1 MFKKYNSK
9 EVGAYLSQLV
19 LKNFKNERQFC
30 KRCVELQN
38 IEPTNEEIHKMQDR
52 YSHIKKG
59 NRNIQV
65 EDLPIFCELLK
76 ASCEQILTAGNCF
89 TPISGHITNYEI
101 AFSDDPKVWEY
112 YINHD
117 EKLILNSD
125 EYCKTILDYAIEF
138 KNYKL
143 LKYLIDNGYIW
154 FVDNS
159 KWQGYS
165 FGAGTKIER
174 REPER
179 RDCAVPYYIQ
189 DQEKMRTNLVALAIE
204 NHDYSIL
211 DKLKAR
217 ETPALYNTTNWGMPE
232 ADTEKYRNV
241 DLIHSLEKADE
252 KILDYFSTEFKI
264 EACPKDVHTFMYPD
278 LGEVIDLIVKS
289 NRRIEAELIIRRI
302 LKHNQE
308 TYLLIVRMIKEAFEF
323 LKKEPG
329 SDYLKDYHKKVVYEW
344 YQFNPHNNMVSY
356 CFYKG
361 KHDSMRI
368 ITNVFRITQRSS
380 SPLINELIKESNAW
394 FDKIA
399 TLKESEYHE

>member
-1 MFKKYNSK
+1 MFKMYNSK

-19 LKNFKNERQFC
+19 LKSFKNERQFC
-30 KRCVELQN
+30 KKCVELQN
-38 IEPTNEEIHKMQDR
+38 LEPTDDEIHKMQDR

-59 NRNIQV
+59 TRNIQV
-65 EDLPIFCELLK
+65 EDLPIFCELLGV
-76 ASCEQILTAGNCF
+76 SCEQILTAGNFF

-101 AFSDDPKVWEY
+101 AFSNDPKVWEY

-159 KWQGYS
+159 KWQGYT

-179 RDCAVPYYIQ
+179 HDCSVPYEIQ
-189 DQEKMRTNLVALAIE
+189 DQEKMRTDLVALAIE

-217 ETPALYNTTNWGMPE
+217 ETPALYNANNFGIPE
-232 ADTEKYRNV
+232 IDTEKYRNV
-241 DLIHSLEKADE
+241 DLIHSLENADE
-252 KILDYFSTEFKI
+252 KILDYFSTEF
-264 EACPKDVHTFMYPD
+264 EVEVRPKDVHTFMYPD

-289 NRRIEAELIIRRI
+289 NRKEAELLIRRV
-302 LKHNQE
+302 LKHNKE
-308 TYLLIVRMIKEAFEF
+308 TYLLLDRMIKEAFEF
-323 LKKEPG
+323 LEKESS

-344 YQFNPHNNMVSY
+344 YKFNPRNNMASY
-356 CFYKG
+356 YFCMG
-361 KHDSMRI
+361 KHISNGM
-368 ITNVFRITQRSS
+368 ITNVFRISQKSS
-380 SPLINELIKESNAW
+380 SPLINELIEESNTW
-394 FDKIA
+394 FEKIA
-399 TLKESEYHE
+399 TLKEGN